1 MKILLLL
8 LSVSAFAQ
16 SFEVALSPRW
26 FPALLPQVVQ
36 PPAVQPAL
44 NFSYGLQ
51 PLETLRTV
59 AGRRVRGLAL
69 AEVTVCNDSA
79 VIVRL
84 SPIRLTQ
91 YLHSRGVEPVMAS
104 LAISTLDHASSTSPV
119 EVAFQVAGFAGAAA
133 SILFAGG
140 SISANAGWQVG
151 TLLATRGAE
160 QLGRQVNRRS
170 ADAATLAKHQIEGP
184 DIELLPGQCVARA
197 PLVRWPVKGR
207 K

>member
-8 LSVSAFAQ
+8 LSASASAQ
-16 SFEVALSPRW
+16 NFEMAMAPRW
-26 FPALLPQVVQ
+26 FPPMLPQVVQ
-36 PPAVQPAL
+36 PPVQPPAL

-59 AGRRVRGLAL
+59 AGRKVRGLAL

-79 VIVRL
+79 GIIRL

-91 YLHSRGVEPVMAS
+91 YLHSKG
-104 LAISTLDHASSTSPV
+104 
-119 EVAFQVAGFAGAAA
+119 
-133 SILFAGG
+133 
-140 SISANAGWQVG
+140 
-151 TLLATRGAE
+151 
-160 QLGRQVNRRS
+160 
-170 ADAATLAKHQIEGP
+170 
-184 DIELLPGQCVARA
+184 ELLPGPCVARA